1 MAKETMVSQQKDFL
15 EQVQKL
21 FYLIGV
27 INLPQIPKTLFQ
39 KDF

>member
-27 INLPQIPKTLFQ
+27 INLPQIPQTLFQ

>member
-1 MAKETMVSQQKDFL
+1 MAKETMVSRQKDFL

-27 INLPQIPKTLFQ
+27 INLPQIPQTLFQ